1 MLAKVKSLYIEG
13 LESFQVDVEVD
24 IYWGSLPTFTIV
36 GLPDA
41 SVQEAKER
49 VRSAIRNSSF
59 QFPVAKI
66 VVNLAPA
73 DIKKEGSVFD
83 LPIAIG
89 ILIASK
95 QIEHNNQFINS
106 SYFVGELSLDG
117 NLRAS
122 TGILPMSLFLDSFFK
137 KDLKFFIPYENLNE
151 VIANNIEI
159 YPVKS
164 LNETVDHIYG
174 LRNYTYIKPI
184 EQKKEEVIEDN
195 FSEVSGQ
202 EFAKRALEV
211 AASGQHN
218 ILMIG
223 PPGTGKTM
231 LARRII
237 SIMPKLSFSESL
249 EVTKI
254 YSVAGLLSKNS
265 GIITNRPFRSP
276 HHTSSA
282 VSIVGGGAVPKP
294 GEVSLA
300 HRGILFLDEFPE
312 FNKDVINALRQPL
325 EDGWVSI
332 SRIKSTIKYPSRF
345 MLVASMN
352 PCPCGYYGDNKK
364 QCICTPSQIF
374 RYRSKING
382 PILDRID
389 IITDVQRIETEKIVN
404 LRPSESSS
412 IIRKRV
418 ERAQEIQ
425 KERYKEIGILYN
437 SELTSK
443 NLSKYCVME
452 KDAKDLLKVATDRF
466 TLSGRAVIKIIK
478 VARTIADLRE
488 SNIID
493 FQDVSEAVQYRTKGF
508 LA

>member
-13 LESFQVDVEVD
+13 LESFPVDVEVD
-24 IYWGSLPTFTIV
+24 ISMGSLPTFTIV
-36 GLPDA
+36 GLPDT

-59 QFPVAKI
+59 QFPIARI

-73 DIKKEGSVFD
+73 DVKKEGSAFD

-95 QIEHNNQFINS
+95 QIEYNDIES

-117 NLRAS
+117 NIRPS
-122 TGILPMSLFLDSFFK
+122 TGILPMGLFLDNLDK
-137 KDLKFFIPYENLNE
+137 ARNLKFFIPYKNLNE
-151 VIANNIEI
+151 VIAKNIEVF
-159 YPVKS
+159 PVKS
-164 LNETVDHIYG
+164 LIEAIEHISG
-174 LRNYTYIKPI
+174 QRNYTYIKII
-184 EQKKEEVIEDN
+184 EPPKEDIIEED

-202 EFAKRALEV
+202 EYAKRALEV

-218 ILMIG
+218 VLMIG

-231 LARRII
+231 LARRIR

-254 YSVAGLLSKNS
+254 YSVSGLLSKNS
-265 GIITNRPFRSP
+265 GIIKERPFRSP
-276 HHTSSA
+276 HHTASA
-282 VSIVGGGAVPKP
+282 VSIVGGGTVPKP

-312 FNKDVINALRQPL
+312 FNKEVINALRQPL

-332 SRIKSTIKYPSRF
+332 SRIKSTVKYPSRF
-345 MLVASMN
+345 MLVAAMN
-352 PCPCGYYGDNKK
+352 PCPCGYYGDSKK
-364 QCICTPSQIF
+364 QCICSPSQIF

-389 IITDVQRIETEKIVN
+389 IVTDVQRVETEKILN
-404 LRPSESSS
+404 LRPAENSS

-425 KERYKEIGILYN
+425 KERYKETGILYN
-437 SELTSK
+437 SELVPK
-443 NLSKYCVME
+443 KLNKYCVMTKE
-452 KDAKDLLKVATDRF
+452 AKDLLRLVTDRF
-466 TLSGRAVIKIIK
+466 ALSGRAVVKIIK
-478 VARTIADLRE
+478 VSRTIADLRE
-488 SNIID
+488 SEIID
-493 FQDVSEAVQYRTKGF
+493 VQDVSEAVQYRTREF